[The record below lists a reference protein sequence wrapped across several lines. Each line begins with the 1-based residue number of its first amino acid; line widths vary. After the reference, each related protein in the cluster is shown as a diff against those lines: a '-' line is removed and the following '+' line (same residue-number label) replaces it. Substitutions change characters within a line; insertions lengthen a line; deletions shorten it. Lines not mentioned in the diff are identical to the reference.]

1 MLVVAVADRSAALP
15 LAVPWVLLAVVVAGM
30 GWCIPGTTSLAQEA
44 GRRAGGTASALTGG
58 LTFLVGAAVTP
69 LTGVLGYTTLLPM
82 ALLMTFVASTAW
94 LVVSGS
100 TRS

>member
-1 MLVVAVADRSAALP
+1 
-15 LAVPWVLLAVVVAGM
+15 M

-69 LTGVLGYTTLLPM
+69 LTGVLGYPVAAAPESTT
-82 ALLMTFVASTAW
+82 
-94 LVVSGS
+94 
-100 TRS
+100 